1 MKYLNIALAQIN
13 PTVGDIEGNLSKI
26 LKILE
31 ETEDKAHI
39 VVFPE
44 LALTGYPLEDLLLR
58 RDFLKAVRDYIQML
72 TEASSQFKVPFLVGA
87 PSYEEGKVYNS
98 ALLFYRGELLA
109 IYHKRFLP
117 QYGVFEEK
125 RYFTEGSDFLL
136 FSLEGI
142 KIGVS
147 ICEDIWFPT
156 GLERVY
162 SLLGAQ
168 ILISINAS
176 PYAYGKFSFKENF
189 LRARAED
196 NQAYVVY
203 VNLVGG
209 QDDLVFDGRSMVISP
224 RGRIVARA
232 KAFEEDLLIVSLDTA
247 EVENVRLLEP
257 RLKEERVDLEV
268 KPIIISAERELAQA
282 ESRIE
287 DSPSEEAEIYSA
299 LKLALKDYVE
309 KNGFKGVILGLSGGI
324 DSALTL
330 VLAVDSLGQER
341 VKALF
346 MPSEFTSFESKE
358 DAKVLAQN
366 LGIELLEI
374 PITEIFRSFREEL
387 SQRLS
392 YEDFTVAEENLQ
404 ARIRA
409 NLLFYL
415 SNREGYLVLSTSNK
429 SEAATGYGTIY
440 GDIAGGFAPLK
451 DIYKTWVYRLARY
464 RNSLKPVIPERI
476 FTKPPSAELRPGQ
489 TDQETLPPY
498 EVLDEILRLHLEEGL
513 TLEEIVAK
521 GLDEGVV
528 KKVLW
533 MIKVSEYK
541 RRQAPVG
548 PKITGRALGRD
559 YHLPIT
565 SGFYFYR

>member
-1 MKYLNIALAQIN
+1 MPIVNLGIAQIN
-13 PTVGDIEGNLSKI
+13 AKVGDLEGNFQKI
-26 LKILE
+26 LASVRALE
-31 ETEDKAHI
+31 ERSHLI
-39 VVFPE
+39 IFPE
-44 LALTGYPLEDLLLR
+44 LVLTGYPLEDLLLR
-58 RDFLKAVRDYIQML
+58 RDFLEAVKHYIQRL

-98 ALLFYRGELLA
+98 ALLFYRGELLGV
-109 IYHKRFLP
+109 YHKRYLP

-125 RYFTEGSDFLL
+125 RYFTEGSNFLL
-136 FSLEGI
+136 FSLENV

-162 SLLGAQ
+162 SLLDAQ

-189 LRARAED
+189 LKARAED

-224 RGRIVARA
+224 RGKIVARA

-257 RLKEERVDLEV
+257 RLKEERIDLEV
-268 KPIIISAERELAQA
+268 KPIIISAGRELSSV
-282 ESRIE
+282 ENRIE
-287 DSPSEEAEIYSA
+287 DSPFEEAEIYSA
-299 LKLALKDYVE
+299 LKLALRDYVE

-330 VLAVDSLGQER
+330 VLAVDTLGRER

-346 MPSEFTSFESKE
+346 MPSEFTSPESKE
-358 DAKVLAQN
+358 DARLLAQN

-387 SQRLS
+387 FQRLG

-464 RNSLKPVIPERI
+464 RNTLKPVIPERI

-513 TLEEIVAK
+513 TLEEMVAR
-521 GLDEGVV
+521 GLDEAIVR
-528 KKVLW
+528 KVLW

-541 RRQAPVG
+541 RRQAPLG
-548 PKITGRALGRD
+548 PKITGRAFGRE
-559 YHLPIT
+559 YHLPVT
-565 SGFYFYR
+565 SGFYR